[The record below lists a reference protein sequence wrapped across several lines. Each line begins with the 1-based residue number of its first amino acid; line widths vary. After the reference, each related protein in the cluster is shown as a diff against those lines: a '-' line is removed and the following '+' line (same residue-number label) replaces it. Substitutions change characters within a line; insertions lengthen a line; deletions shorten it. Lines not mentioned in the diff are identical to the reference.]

1 MKLDKLSGIH
11 NFVSFATFFQ
21 SSFLKMLL
29 FRGESFSSALSSVG
43 IQQQAYCN
51 VYLKNKYPSC
61 SLIWVGAEE
70 GM

>member
-29 FRGESFSSALSSVG
+29 FRGESFSSAL

-51 VYLKNKYPSC
+51 VYLKKQVSALQSYM
-61 SLIWVGAEE
+61 GGGRR